1 MVLKIT
7 PKQRVKINALVRR
20 TCCNCRKGNCLLLD
34 DGEEA
39 KCVQLII
46 MATANKNKGQ
56 TEEKITA
63 LYCRLSVDDDKGDIE
78 SNSITNQKQILSDF
92 ARREGYRNTM
102 YFVDDG
108 ISGTI
113 FSVRAFRK
121 CRRWW
126 RTDKSGTI
134 IVKDLSRFGREQ
146 VEMGR
151 LTQIVYPSLG
161 VTFISIQENVN
172 TATKTGLEMMPF
184 YNIFNE
190 WYAEQT
196 SKKIRAVWKRLG
208 PPVAD
213 ARGNRGWRKREH
225 V

>member
-1 MVLKIT
+1 
-7 PKQRVKINALVRR
+7 
-20 TCCNCRKGNCLLLD
+20 
-34 DGEEA
+34 
-39 KCVQLII
+39 
-46 MATANKNKGQ
+46 MATANKTKGQ
-56 TEEKITA
+56 KEELITA
-63 LYCRLSVDDDKGDIE
+63 LYCRLSVDDDNKDME

-108 ISGTI
+108 ISGTTFQREGFQKMQNMVENGLI
-113 FSVRAFRK
+113 
-121 CRRWW
+121 
-126 RTDKSGTI
+126 GTI

-196 SKKIRAVWKRLG
+196 SKKIRAVKRSKG
-208 PPVAD
+208 MAGEHIGSHPPYGY
-213 ARGNRGWRKREH
+213 RKNPENKNRRMTENSGS
-225 V
+225 